1 MGALPLAQRP
11 LPRATLSVQI
21 AERIRDDILSGAYP
35 PGAQLHEVELAV
47 GFGVSR
53 GPLREAMQRLVQEG
67 LLRSAPHRGVFVPE
81 LSEADL
87 LDVFFV
93 RSTLEL
99 AAARRI
105 VAGDQR
111 RHTAGAL
118 TAIAG
123 RMDRA
128 LKAGDRA
135 AGGELDFAFHRTLV
149 DAAGSERLSRTYATV
164 QAETRLCLHRLMGGY
179 RSSKDLADEHLRLA
193 RLVGEAPVEDVV
205 AELQRHFGDPARHL
219 RKARAG
225 GDQAGGDQA
234 GADRDPGRP

>member
-1 MGALPLAQRP
+1 MATAVRP

-21 AERIRDDILSGAYP
+21 AERIRADILAGTYP

-67 LLRSAPHRGVFVPE
+67 LLRSEPHRGVFVPD
-81 LSEADL
+81 LTEADL

-93 RSTLEL
+93 RSTLEV
-99 AAARRI
+99 AALRRV
-105 VAGDQR
+105 VAGDR
-111 RHTAGAL
+111 RGSVAAAL
-118 TAIAG
+118 DAVA
-123 RMDRA
+123 RDMDRA

-179 RSSKDLADEHLRLA
+179 RSSADLADEHHRLA
-193 RLVGEAPVEDVV
+193 AMVADAPEETVV
-205 AELQRHFGDPARHL
+205 AELRRHFGDPTSHL
-219 RKARAG
+219 RNLRAADGEGPAG
-225 GDQAGGDQA
+225 GRA
-234 GADRDPGRP
+234 